1 MSSVDHHDGER
12 PGSRPVGR
20 SAADPAAAGPPP
32 TTVRGA
38 VVTVSDRCARGEAVD
53 TSGPLAAR
61 LLGELGVTADVVVVA
76 DGEESVAAALTAAL
90 ARGPRVV
97 LTTGGTGVAPRD
109 RTPEGTRRVLVREL
123 PGIAEAVRARG
134 ARSVPAA
141 VLTRGLAG
149 IAAGAAGEALVVNA
163 PGSPGGVR
171 DVVAVLAPLVHHVV
185 DQLGGGDHPRPP
197 EG

>member
-1 MSSVDHHDGER
+1 MDHHDGDRPSSR
-12 PGSRPVGR
+12 PGGR
-20 SAADPAAAGPPP
+20 TAGAAAAAGPPP
-32 TTVRGA
+32 TVRGA
-38 VVTVSDRCARGEAVD
+38 VVTVSDRCARGEAED

-61 LLGELGVTADVVVVA
+61 LLAETGVSAEVTVVP
-76 DGEESVAAALTAAL
+76 DGAESVAAALTAAL
-90 ARGPRVV
+90 AAGARVV

-109 RTPEGTRRVLVREL
+109 RTPEGTRQVLVREL
-123 PGIAEAVRARG
+123 PGIAEAIRARG
-134 ARSVPAA
+134 ARTVPAA

-149 IAAGAAGEALVVNA
+149 IAEGAAGEALVVNA

-197 EG
+197 QG